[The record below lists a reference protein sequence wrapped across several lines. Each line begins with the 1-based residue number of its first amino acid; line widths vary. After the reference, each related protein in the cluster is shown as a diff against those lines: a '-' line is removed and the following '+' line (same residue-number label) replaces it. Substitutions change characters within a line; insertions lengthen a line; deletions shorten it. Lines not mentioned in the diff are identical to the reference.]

1 MIDIIINTFC
11 ISDKILTT
19 KSMILYE
26 KYNQKQK
33 DVGIT
38 YHLFYKELVFQNL
51 FVQLKLALIIRYKTL
66 LNYVWL
72 FNSEE
77 ADIKL
82 PN

>member
-33 DVGIT
+33 HVGI
-38 YHLFYKELVFQNL
+38 HVSPFL
-51 FVQLKLALIIRYKTL
+51 
-66 LNYVWL
+66 
-72 FNSEE
+72 
-77 ADIKL
+77 
-82 PN
+82 